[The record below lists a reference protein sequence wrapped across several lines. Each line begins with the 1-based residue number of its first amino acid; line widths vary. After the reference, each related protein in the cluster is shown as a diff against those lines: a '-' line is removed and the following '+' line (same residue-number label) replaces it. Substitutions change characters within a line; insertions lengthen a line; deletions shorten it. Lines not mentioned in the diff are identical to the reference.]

1 MKTRIL
7 LFILFTVGV
16 ISSNAQPFDSEK
28 LLGTWELS
36 EKKNDLDSDLTLN
49 IGSSNKSKKDIEEII
64 LYFQNDNVLDFISS
78 GTQFK
83 AQYQLQD
90 SILHLGNRTYKITNL
105 SDDELVMEDQGDYKI
120 TTTTYVYKRSD
131 KLVEPI
137 KEKEIFEEHFDNGRL
152 KTQGLIQNGFRNG
165 IWTEWFENGN
175 VKTVSHLKDEALIMK
190 VEFDETGAIKSKT
203 RLDFMTGEY
212 INE

>member
-1 MKTRIL
+1 MKTQIL
-7 LFILFTVGV
+7 LFIFFTAGV
-16 ISSNAQPFDSEK
+16 ISTNAQPFDSEK

-90 SILHLGNRTYKITNL
+90 SILHLGNRTYKVTNL
-105 SDDELVMEDQGDYKI
+105 SDDELAMED
-120 TTTTYVYKRSD
+120 
-131 KLVEPI
+131 
-137 KEKEIFEEHFDNGRL
+137 
-152 KTQGLIQNGFRNG
+152 
-165 IWTEWFENGN
+165 
-175 VKTVSHLKDEALIMK
+175 
-190 VEFDETGAIKSKT
+190 
-203 RLDFMTGEY
+203 
-212 INE
+212 